1 MPSAPHFFARPAS
14 LQAPIAQPLRL
25 ADLSHLAWLLAL
37 LLLLSLSLA
46 RGRAIPIPLPRL
58 PWEAPVWG
66 TKPLLGY
73 FALTA
78 SLQEPLR
85 DGAKLSERQFFK
97 VQQIATQEIEQLRL
111 LELQSRPIIQDSS
124 LTLEQKRQRIVEM
137 GYNQQVMRIVR
148 DSNTALEQ
156 ALDARTYF
164 RLVGWIERCW
174 SVERQLHGSSAAA
187 GARSYKIYATRY
199 DSSGAYYAALPD
211 QCVKFTNG
219 GLKIC
224 EDKGYKVGKAYDVA
238 LTYKK
243 STVARVGEAGPWN
256 VDDTYWAS
264 YADPTPRRMFA
275 DLPVGMPE
283 AQAAYIN
290 GYNGGVD
297 QYGRKVTAPY
307 GIDLAKQVSK
317 DIGLEV
323 GVNDWIT
330 VTFLWTE
337 GWGSGGSAATP
348 KPGATLPPGAT
359 QVVNLPVQV
368 STPNP
373 DGSVI
378 HEVKT
383 GETLWTIA
391 AIYKINLQDLLDRNN
406 LTKDSIIRPGDRL
419 IIQPAGPTATATVD
433 QAATQTAAAKQPT
446 RTPEPDIL
454 PTDKTATAH
463 TETLQTGEPSPP
475 PDQASPQPAQMDQ
488 RHGLDPLAIA
498 SIFLLSAGILL
509 LLLGKLLDRR
519 D

>member
-1 MPSAPHFFARPAS
+1 METEIQTAPRNPARQVNLPQ
-14 LQAPIAQPLRL
+14 LT
-25 ADLSHLAWLLAL
+25 WLLAL
-37 LLLLSLSLA
+37 LLLLSLTLA
-46 RGRAIPIPLPRL
+46 WGRVIPIPWPRL
-58 PWEAPVWG
+58 PWEAPIWG
-66 TKPLLGY
+66 EKPLLGY

-78 SLQEPLR
+78 SLQEPLQE
-85 DGAKLSERQFFK
+85 GAKLSDRQFLI
-97 VQQIATQEIEQLRL
+97 VQQIASQEIEQLRL
-111 LELQSRPIIQDSS
+111 LELQSRPVVLDETLS
-124 LTLEQKRQRIVEM
+124 LEQKRQQIMEM
-137 GYNQQVMRIVR
+137 GYNQQVMQIVR
-148 DSNTALEQ
+148 DSSAALEG

-164 RLVGWIERCW
+164 RLVHWIERRW

-199 DSSGAYYAALPD
+199 DSKGAYYAALPD

-275 DLPVGMPE
+275 DLAVGMPE
-283 AQAAYIN
+283 AQAAYFN

-307 GIDLAKQVSK
+307 GIDLAKQVSV

-330 VTFLWTE
+330 VSFLWTE

-359 QVVNLPVQV
+359 QVAYQPVQV

-373 DGSVI
+373 DGSI
-378 HEVKT
+378 LHEVKT

-391 AIYKINLQDLLDRNN
+391 AVYQINLQDLLDRNN
-406 LTKDSIIRPGDRL
+406 LTKEAIIRPGDRL
-419 IIQPAGPTATATVD
+419 IIRPAGPTATATID
-433 QAATQTAAAKQPT
+433 EAATQTAIANRPT
-446 RTPEPDIL
+446 QTPEPVRTQI
-454 PTDKTATAH
+454 DKTATA
-463 TETLQTGEPSPP
+463 EAQLSR
-475 PDQASPQPAQMDQ
+475 DASPTPGLADPQPTQPDRQ
-488 RHGLDPLAIA
+488 KNLDILAIV